1 MRDQKDPGTIEMPLR
16 KKSGPKPKNGRA
28 MTPAQRAAKYR
39 RERRIV
45 VLSARG
51 KGPLSKLTDVQLV
64 DALRQ
69 AITLGHGA
77 RVLTITDILRDRYDK
92 ANA

>member
-1 MRDQKDPGTIEMPLR
+1 MRDEKDPGTIEMPLR
-16 KKSGPKPKNGRA
+16 KKPGPKPKNGRP

-39 RERRIV
+39 RERRLLA
-45 VLSARG
+45 LSARG

-69 AITLGHGA
+69 ALALGHRA
-77 RVLTITDILRDRYDK
+77 RVLTITDILRDRYDTSK
-92 ANA
+92 A